1 MIRCWIFFSVQCSQ
15 TCGSGV
21 RRRNVTCSRNT
32 GVDCEPQKKP
42 LAVTNCYIQDCP
54 QVVDN
59 FGIDWSGSGW
69 SSKEVLNEI
78 NSIPEVKPP
87 PKFST
92 TRAQPRNHNDLNNI
106 VEGDFDYHNNIEN
119 IDRSSE
125 NNVQVDDFYY
135 DYNFI
140 NFHEDLS
147 DDFESDDTESGESH
161 SFDSQQE
168 AEPTHSVTENME
180 TTKAPSATSVN
191 SKTTAEEPVS
201 PNLED
206 SDDDFLSEDYLLPV
220 STTRSPSLH
229 TTQHSP
235 PLKERHDISTVP
247 SVAVTTKEP
256 TRDVQNEGEDENNY
270 DSFSEEEDLTEDVT
284 ETPQQAPGYK
294 TTVHAPTVSAEETE
308 GHDDYEHS
316 YNGKST
322 VGTDISSEQEGAE
335 KPELTSVDESASGI
349 PHTTSQSTVFAFTLE
364 DVEMDPTDFNT
375 VYNTNQ
381 KSRDTDLDLSV
392 TSLPAPQ
399 KSTPLPVPFL
409 LTSGNPQTFDDPL
422 TGIEM
427 IPPTNL
433 EGATQPPPAGVLQSD
448 PVFTDRSGT
457 DPTSRAPSFDSADF
471 DYNEIVVPTMLR
483 SSDSDPATGHHSTTA
498 APHIDSQA
506 PAVSILPTHPPVLWP
521 VPVPTSVQTPASTE
535 VATAAYWI
543 ASNWSAVSL
552 Y

>member
-1 MIRCWIFFSVQCSQ
+1 M
-15 TCGSGV
+15 
-21 RRRNVTCSRNT
+21 TCSRNT

-42 LAVTNCYIQDCP
+42 LAVATCYVQDCP

-78 NSIPEVKPP
+78 NSIVVGA

-147 DDFESDDTESGESH
+147 DDFESDEKESGESH
-161 SFDSQQE
+161 SFDNQQE
-168 AEPTHSVTENME
+168 AEPTHSVTGNME
-180 TTKAPSATSVN
+180 TTKAPSATSVI
-191 SKTTAEEPVS
+191 SKATADEPVS
-201 PNLED
+201 QNLDNMED
-206 SDDDFLSEDYLLPV
+206 SGDDFLSEDYLLPV

-229 TTQHSP
+229 TTQHPP
-235 PLKERHDISTVP
+235 PLKERHDISTMP
-247 SVAVTTKEP
+247 SLVVTTQEP
-256 TRDVQNEGEDENNY
+256 AQDVKLGQNVEEDENNY

-284 ETPQQAPGYK
+284 VTPQQA
-294 TTVHAPTVSAEETE
+294 APTPGNQTTIHVVVATTSAQETE

-316 YNGKST
+316 YIDRST
-322 VGTDISSEQEGAE
+322 TGTDISSEQEGAE
-335 KPELTSVDESASGI
+335 KPELTSVDESESEI
-349 PHTTSQSTVFAFTLE
+349 PHTTSQATIFAFTLE
-364 DVEMDPTDFNT
+364 DVEKNPTDFNT
-375 VYNTNQ
+375 VYNNIQ
-381 KSRDTDLDLSV
+381 KSWDTDLDLSA

-399 KSTPLPVPFL
+399 KSTPLPVPFP
-409 LTSGNPQTFDDPL
+409 LTSGNPQPSDDSL
-422 TGIEM
+422 TGTEI
-427 IPPTNL
+427 IPPMNL
-433 EGATQPPPAGVLQSD
+433 EVATQPPPAGVLQTD
-448 PVFTDRSGT
+448 PVFTDRTGT

-471 DYNEIVVPTMLR
+471 DYNEIVVHTMLR
-483 SSDSDPATGHHSTTA
+483 SSSDSDPATGHHSTIA
-498 APHIDSQA
+498 APHLDSQA
-506 PAVSILPTHPPVLWP
+506 PAVPTLPTHPPALWP
-521 VPVPTSVQTPASTE
+521 IPVPTSVQTSASTQ
-535 VATAAYWI
+535 VTTAAYWV

-552 Y
+552 H